1 MVKTGL
7 ILDVLNIIAMLAALS
22 PALIILFRKIWQTD
36 LLNFLMVF
44 SLLTFMHQLFSGVMP
59 VNQGSYPFTQ
69 AVFSLAEFILLLY
82 MLKPASKQKWARD
95 LFYILSIAFLSV
107 IITVY
112 AIRGAAASAGIVL
125 ALQHL
130 ILLAVAVLGM
140 IQLLRSGQVFIF
152 QLPLFWIILGVIAFS
167 CMQLLLA
174 MIPSAGAQPQ
184 FEMAIMQCL
193 VVVIRSIFFI
203 IAASAKIKNPAT
215 KEAARFEKF

>member
-7 ILDVLNIIAMLAALS
+7 ILDVLNIAAMLAALS

-36 LLNFLMVF
+36 LLNFLMVL
-44 SLLTFMHQLFSGVMP
+44 SLLTFMHQLFSTVMP

-69 AVFSLAEFILLLY
+69 AVFSLAAFILLLY
-82 MLKPASKQKWARD
+82 MLKPASKQKWAKD

-112 AIRGAAASAGIVL
+112 AIRGAAASAGIVQ

-130 ILLAVAVLGM
+130 ILLGVAVLGM

-152 QLPLFWIILGVIAFS
+152 QLPLFWIILGVISFC
-167 CMQLLLA
+167 CMELLLA
-174 MIPSAGAQPQ
+174 IIPSTGSQPQ

-193 VVVIRSIFFI
+193 VVIIRSIFFI
-203 IAASAKIKNPAT
+203 IAASSKMKNPAV
-215 KEAARFEKF
+215 KETTGFEKY